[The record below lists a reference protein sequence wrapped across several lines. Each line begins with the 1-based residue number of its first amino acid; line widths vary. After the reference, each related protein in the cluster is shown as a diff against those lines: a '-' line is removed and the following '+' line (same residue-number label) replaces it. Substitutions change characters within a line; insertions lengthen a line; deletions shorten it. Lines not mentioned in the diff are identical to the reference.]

1 MSRQYSENTS
11 KNREAMNPVE
21 RIIVQYLNHASFLV
35 ACSQSTILIDPFF
48 SGTFFW
54 EGHQEVQVDKPD
66 IKLEDIPKIDVIL
79 CSHIHGD
86 HFEIET
92 VSSLLQRDDSI
103 LIAPENV
110 ILTCI
115 KAGLNKRKLVTASIK
130 EPFPAGHTRII
141 CLPNKGYENE
151 VKCSK
156 LSFLIECGEKK
167 IFHSG
172 DSHGYSESWK
182 EYRGKID
189 LACLWCVKTEEMIEN
204 LQPINVFL
212 HHFQKFSPGQF
223 SCNVDIQRLMG
234 FLKEKFNQVNLYHP
248 VEEKK
253 VIL

>member
-1 MSRQYSENTS
+1 MNT
-11 KNREAMNPVE
+11 VE
-21 RIIVQYLNHASFLV
+21 RITVKHLNHASFLITCGQV
-35 ACSQSTILIDPFF
+35 SILIDPFF
-48 SGTFFW
+48 LGTFFW
-54 EGHQEVQVDKPD
+54 EGHQEVQVDNPD
-66 IKLEDIPKIDVIL
+66 IKLEHIPTIDVIL

-92 VSSLLQRDDSI
+92 VSSLIQRDDSI

-115 KAGLNKRKLVTASIK
+115 KAGLKKRKLMTASIK
-130 EPFPAGHTRII
+130 EPFPAGHTIII

-156 LSFLIECGEKK
+156 LSFLIGYGDKK

-204 LQPINVFL
+204 LQPHKVFL

-223 SCNVDIQRLMG
+223 SCNVDIGRLMES
-234 FLKEKFNQVNLYHP
+234 LQKKFNKVIFLNP
-248 VEEKK
+248 VECDT
-253 VIL
+253 VIV